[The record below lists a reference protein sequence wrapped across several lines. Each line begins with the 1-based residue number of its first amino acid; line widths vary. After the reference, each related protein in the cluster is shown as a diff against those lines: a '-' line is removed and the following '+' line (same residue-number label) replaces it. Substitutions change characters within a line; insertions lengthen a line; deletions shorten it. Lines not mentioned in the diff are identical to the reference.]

1 MSPVLRNWRWIFFN
15 KNLYKRTATI
25 HLWGKSEEGIFT
37 VWGSQQ
43 RFFVPFWLFLSLFLE
58 VTPVDY
64 LNTLFNNTEI
74 HKCLQFCN
82 RIYFTESTNPLIHA
96 TNWIL
101 VWRSIFFLDYYQFCV
116 HFILFWAGV
125 LKLEKTWLISMEIR
139 GTHIRNTSKGYFV
152 YINNLCGSLT
162 FMKMVG
168 MNEISWKE
176 ACKDV
181 YGVSAYEW
189 GILVHGM

>member
-1 MSPVLRNWRWIFFN
+1 
-15 KNLYKRTATI
+15 
-25 HLWGKSEEGIFT
+25 
-37 VWGSQQ
+37 
-43 RFFVPFWLFLSLFLE
+43 
-58 VTPVDY
+58 
-64 LNTLFNNTEI
+64 
-74 HKCLQFCN
+74 
-82 RIYFTESTNPLIHA
+82 
-96 TNWIL
+96 
-101 VWRSIFFLDYYQFCV
+101 
-116 HFILFWAGV
+116 
-125 LKLEKTWLISMEIR
+125 MEIR